1 MGRKSEICN
10 HIGQEDYRHY
20 HLLPRTHTP
29 VRHRNRA
36 LVSDEIGEE
45 VREDPKQREARNSV
59 SGQNPRTAAF
69 VMMLGRG
76 GLLCFEGDDGS
87 PIFHA

>member
-1 MGRKSEICN
+1 
-10 HIGQEDYRHY
+10 
-20 HLLPRTHTP
+20 
-29 VRHRNRA
+29 
-36 LVSDEIGEE
+36 VSDEIGEE